1 MILTKMETFLKV
13 FEKID
18 VKVVL
23 VPTNISKGQLNIK
36 DYEYDNGGV
45 INMLPLEKFRDI
57 LNSVLFEHW
66 LDKLVNWLSHP

>member
-45 INMLPLEKFRDI
+45 INMLPLEKFRDT